1 MNRISALIVTAAAL
15 AASASYAGDI
25 TIDTTPFASTRS
37 RAEVQAEL
45 AQFKQVGPN
54 VWSTHYDQL
63 AQFTPQRSR
72 AEVRAEYLA
81 SRAQV
86 AAFTAEDSGSAY
98 LARSRSE
105 RAAATRVASSA
116 Q

>member
-1 MNRISALIVTAAAL
+1 MNRISALIVAAAAL
-15 AASASYAGDI
+15 AATASYAGDI
-25 TIDTTPFASTRS
+25 TVDTTPFASTRS
-37 RAEVQAEL
+37 RAQVQAEL

-54 VWSTHYDQL
+54 VWATQYNQL
-63 AQFTPQRSR
+63 AQFTPRRSR

-86 AAFTAEDSGSAY
+86 AAFTAEDSGSAW
-98 LARSRSE
+98 LVRSRSE

>member
-1 MNRISALIVTAAAL
+1 MNRLFALIAAAAAL
-15 AASASYAGDI
+15 AATASYAGDI
-25 TIDTTPFASTRS
+25 TIDTTPFAATRS

-45 AQFKQVGPN
+45 AQFKQAGPN
-54 VWSTHYDQL
+54 VWSTQYNQL

-72 AEVRAEYLA
+72 DAVRSEYLA
-81 SRAQV
+81 ARAQV

-98 LARSRSE
+98 LARGRTNA
-105 RAAATRVASSA
+105 AAATRVASHA